1 MKNNFKNQFLI
12 GLLSGVFLMIVFVSG
27 ALAQKVWGLP
37 ILKKL
42 AIGTQSQNGETYSQK
57 IVSEEN
63 VVIDVAEKGSESVV
77 TVSLKRQKPSQQQF
91 FLDPFG
97 MFGNNP
103 FGNQADKKPETEQ
116 VDIGSGFV
124 VDKSGL
130 VVTNKH
136 VVSQGVASDYKIIM
150 KDDSEHQVEKIW
162 RDPVND
168 LAILKISGGNFQ
180 TIEMGDSDNLKVGS
194 FVVAIGTALG
204 EFRHTVT
211 TGVISGLGRGITAGD
226 GFMGAE
232 KLDNVIQTDAAIN
245 PGNSG
250 GPLLNS
256 LGQAIG
262 VNVAVSQ
269 SANNIGFALPI
280 NVVKE
285 SLNNF
290 NTTGQFDRPF
300 FGVRYQIITKEQGIL
315 NSVPAGAYV
324 VEVVKDSSAEKAGIE
339 KGDVITKFDGKDLSQ
354 EKQSLVQLLGKKKIG
369 DKVEVE
375 LYREKETKK
384 LQVELKGE

>member
-1 MKNNFKNQFLI
+1 MKSKITYQFGMGLLI
-12 GLLSGVFLMIVFVSG
+12 GIFLAIVFMGGAVS
-27 ALAQKVWGLP
+27 QKIWGLP
-37 ILKKL
+37 ILKNI
-42 AIGTQSQNGETYSQK
+42 AGREQSGTGLVTQK
-57 IVSEEN
+57 ILTEEN
-63 VVIDVAEKGSESVV
+63 VVTDVADKVSPGVV
-77 TVSLKRQKPSQQQF
+77 TVSFKQQTPVMQQYF
-91 FLDPFG
+91 MDPFG
-97 MFGNNP
+97 MFG
-103 FGNQADKKPETEQ
+103 GRRATGEVDTQQ

-136 VVSQGVASDYKIIM
+136 VVAQGQPSDYKIIL

-168 LAILKISGGNFQ
+168 LAILKISGGEFSA
-180 TIEMGDSDNLKVGS
+180 TLMGDSDKIKVGN

-211 TGVISGLGRGITAGD
+211 TGVVSGLGRGITAGD
-226 GFMGAE
+226 GFSGAE

-256 LGQAIG
+256 AGQVIG

-269 SANNIGFALPI
+269 GSNNIGFALPI

-300 FGVRYQIITKEQGIL
+300 FGVKYQLITKEQGIL
-315 NSVPAGAYV
+315 NNVPAGAYV
-324 VEVVKDSSAEKAGIE
+324 VEVVKDSSADKAGVV
-339 KGDVITKFDGKDLSQ
+339 KGDIITKFDGVSVEGEKNGLAGLLS
-354 EKQSLVQLLGKKKIG
+354 KKKIG
-369 DKVEVE
+369 DRVDVEI
-375 LYREKETKK
+375 YRGKETKK
-384 LQVELKGE
+384 IQVELRGEN

>member
-1 MKNNFKNQFLI
+1 MKSKTSYQFGM
-12 GLLSGVFLMIVFVSG
+12 GLLVGVFIMIVFVGG
-27 ALAQKVWGLP
+27 AVSERIWGLP
-37 ILKKL
+37 ILKNISK
-42 AIGTQSQNGETYSQK
+42 QTYSGGELVTQK
-57 IVSEEN
+57 ILTEEN
-63 VVIDVAEKGSESVV
+63 VVTRVAEKVSPAVV
-77 TVSLKRQKPSQQQF
+77 TVSYKRETPVMEQY

-97 MFGNNP
+97 MFG
-103 FGNQADKKPETEQ
+103 GRRATGEVDTEQ
-116 VDIGSGFV
+116 VDIGSGFI

-136 VVSQGVASDYKIIM
+136 VVSAGTPSDYKIVL
-150 KDDSEHQVEKIW
+150 KDNSEHQVEKIW

-168 LAILKISGGNFQ
+168 LAILKISGQDFDA
-180 TIEMGDSDNLKVGS
+180 IEMGDSDKIKVGN

-211 TGVISGLGRGITAGD
+211 TGVVSGLGRGITAGD
-226 GFMGAE
+226 GFTGAE

-256 LGQAIG
+256 VGQVVG

-269 SANNIGFALPI
+269 GANNIGFALPI

-290 NTTGQFDRPF
+290 NTTGQFERPF
-300 FGVRYQIITKEQGIL
+300 FGVRYQLISKEQGIL
-315 NSVPAGAYV
+315 NNVPAGAYV
-324 VEVVKDSSAEKAGIE
+324 VEVVADSSADKAGIE
-339 KGDVITKFDGKDLSQ
+339 KGDIITRFDGKEMTDDKTGLAG
-354 EKQSLVQLLGKKKIG
+354 LLGKKKIG
-369 DKVEVE
+369 DTVEVE
-375 LYREKETKK
+375 VYRDKEMKK
-384 LQVELKGE
+384 MQVELWGE

>member
-1 MKNNFKNQFLI
+1 MKSRVTYQF
-12 GLLSGVFLMIVFVSG
+12 GMGVMVGIFVAIVFVAG
-27 ALAQKVWGLP
+27 AAAEKVWGVP
-37 ILKKL
+37 ILKNL
-42 AIGTQSQNGETYSQK
+42 ARVESGGAIIEQRILTEESVVTQ
-57 IVSEEN
+57 
-63 VVIDVAEKGSESVV
+63 VAEQASESVV
-77 TVSLKRQKPSQQQF
+77 TVSYKRETPVMQRY

-97 MFGNNP
+97 MFGGTRP
-103 FGNQADKKPETEQ
+103 SGEVETEQ
-116 VDIGSGFV
+116 VDIGSGFI

-136 VVSQGVASDYKIIM
+136 VVSMGQPDDYKVIL
-150 KDDSEHQVEKIW
+150 KDDKEYQVEKIW

-168 LAILKISGGNFQ
+168 LAILKVSNGEFPA
-180 TIEMGDSDNLKVGS
+180 IEMGDSDKLKVGN

-256 LGQAIG
+256 AGQVIG

-280 NVVKE
+280 KVVKE
-285 SLNNF
+285 SLQNF
-290 NTTGQFDRPF
+290 NETGQFDRPF
-300 FGVRYQIITKEQGIL
+300 FGVRYQMITKEQGIL

-324 VEVVKDSSAEKAGIE
+324 VEVVTDSSADKAGVE
-339 KGDVITKFDGKDLSQ
+339 KGDIITKFDGKELVEEKDGLVGLLS
-354 EKQSLVQLLGKKKIG
+354 KKKIG
-369 DKVEVE
+369 DRVEVE
-375 LYREKETKK
+375 IWRDKEVKK
-384 LQVELKGE
+384 IQVELKGE